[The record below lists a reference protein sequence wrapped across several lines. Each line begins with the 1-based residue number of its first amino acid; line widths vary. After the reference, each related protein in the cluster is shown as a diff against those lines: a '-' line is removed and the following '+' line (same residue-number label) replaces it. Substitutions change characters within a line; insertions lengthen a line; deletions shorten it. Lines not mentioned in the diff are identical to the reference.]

1 AASVERL
8 DDQLDVASAE
18 EPEVAGLGGQ
28 GSRMG
33 GSGLTGG
40 RLPRGLD
47 LKASVQAEDGVRAET
62 PERGILP
69 CDGGQRGGEALRRLL
84 GVAQRCASGRTAGE
98 DRSIG
103 DGLEGLTLGIGVSPG
118 LIRSGVGDVDVDLEV
133 GQACGEKP
141 ETFVD
146 GAAVE
151 DLDSELDVP
160 LI

>member
-1 AASVERL
+1 GVLDGSEGDSEWVGVVLDLSGEGIGDLELDAGRRHAGGEEPVAFFEAASVERL

-69 CDGGQRGGEALRRLL
+69 CDGGQRGGEALGRLL

-103 DGLEGLTLGIGVSPG
+103 DGLEGLT
-118 LIRSGVGDVDVDLEV
+118 
-133 GQACGEKP
+133 
-141 ETFVD
+141 
-146 GAAVE
+146 
-151 DLDSELDVP
+151 
-160 LI
+160 